1 MARDASTVVA
11 RVGLDD
17 RGFQEGVAK
26 IQRGLKLVQSEF
38 AAVSSKLSDFGKSE
52 EGLRLKSDTLNKQIE
67 LQKDKVEALEK
78 AYQKGVETKGEDAK
92 ATENLKIKLNYATA
106 ELNKMENELKE
117 ATRELKEK
125 SSAWYKLSESM
136 NSAGKK

>member
-38 AAVSSKLSDFGKSE
+38 AAASSKLGDFGKSE
-52 EGLRLKSDTLNKQIE
+52 EGLRLKADTLSKQIE
-67 LQKDKVEALEK
+67 LQKDKVAALNKSFQES
-78 AYQKGVETKGEDAK
+78 AQKKGEDAK
-92 ATENLKIKLNYATA
+92 ATENLKIKLNYAVA
-106 ELNKMENELKE
+106 ELNKMQQELKQ
-117 ATRELKEK
+117 TTTELNTK
-125 SSAWYKLSESM
+125 SSSWYKL
-136 NSAGKK
+136 